1 MVRAYANVLGLSRAL
16 ARAGIVNDEAQALLE
31 FTTAFTRAQDL
42 FDFVDAGTKKE
53 SSDFKIRG
61 REGQLKLQDI
71 RLREFANYEF
81 VSRDVSIIHWT

>member
-1 MVRAYANVLGLSRAL
+1 
-16 ARAGIVNDEAQALLE
+16 
-31 FTTAFTRAQDL
+31 
-42 FDFVDAGTKKE
+42 VDAGTKKE

>member
-61 REGQLKLQDI
+61 REGQLKL
-71 RLREFANYEF
+71 
-81 VSRDVSIIHWT
+81 